1 MFGMFFLALIM
12 YWGFLA
18 LIFLLDPSR
27 THTPRN
33 VTCYAD
39 PNENKRCHSRDTAGS
54 TSDNPIEISDDDT
67 ASADKEDCD
76 KEDCDKEDC
85 DKDEATPLPDHD
97 NDLPTQDVTQT
108 NRASMRP
115 RKAVRYDDCNDIT
128 AASPEKPTR
137 RRP

>member
-1 MFGMFFLALIM
+1 MDHAMFGMFFLALIL

-39 PNENKRCHSRDTAGS
+39 PNENKCCHSRDTAGS

-76 KEDCDKEDC
+76 K
-85 DKDEATPLPDHD
+85 DEATPPSDHE
-97 NDLPTQDVTQT
+97 NESPTQDVTQT

-128 AASPEKPTR
+128 AASPEKPSR